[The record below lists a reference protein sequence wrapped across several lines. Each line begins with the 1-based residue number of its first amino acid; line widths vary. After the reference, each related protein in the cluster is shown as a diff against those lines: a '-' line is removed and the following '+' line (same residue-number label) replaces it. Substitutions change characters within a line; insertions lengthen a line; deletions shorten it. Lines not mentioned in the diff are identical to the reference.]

1 MIETKF
7 KQTEI
12 GLIPEEW
19 EVFSVGKDC
28 IVKARIGWQGLTTFE
43 YLETGEYALITSTDI
58 IDGSIDWR
66 TCHFVSK
73 FRYEQDVKIQ
83 VQENDILISKDG
95 TIGKVGIVRNQ
106 PFPATLNSGVFVIR
120 AKDNQNQKGFSLA
133 FVSEYFREFI
143 NRLTAGS
150 TIVHLYQKDIVH
162 FKFPLP
168 IDIQEQQR
176 IATALS
182 DTDALI
188 SALNKKIEKKKLIK
202 QGTMQQLLTGQ
213 KRLHG
218 FSEPWVEKRLGETC
232 SIYRGGSPRPIES
245 YITND
250 VNGINWIKIGDVEP
264 GSKYI
269 IKTAEKIKLEG
280 ESKSRKVYAGDFI
293 LSNSMSFGRPF
304 ILKIDG
310 CIHDGWLVIQNYQE
324 YFDLDYLYY
333 LLGSEYVFEQYR
345 KMAAGSSVQ
354 NLNKD
359 KVSNVLVRM
368 SLSKTEQTAI
378 AEILSDMDKEI
389 AELESKRTKYER
401 IKQGMMQQLLTG
413 KIRLTD

>member
-162 FKFPLP
+162 FKFP
-168 IDIQEQQR
+168 
-176 IATALS
+176 
-182 DTDALI
+182 
-188 SALNKKIEKKKLIK
+188 
-202 QGTMQQLLTGQ
+202 
-213 KRLHG
+213 
-218 FSEPWVEKRLGETC
+218 
-232 SIYRGGSPRPIES
+232 IYRSSNASPQ
-245 YITND
+245 
-250 VNGINWIKIGDVEP
+250 
-264 GSKYI
+264 
-269 IKTAEKIKLEG
+269 
-280 ESKSRKVYAGDFI
+280 
-293 LSNSMSFGRPF
+293 
-304 ILKIDG
+304 
-310 CIHDGWLVIQNYQE
+310 H
-324 YFDLDYLYY
+324 
-333 LLGSEYVFEQYR
+333 
-345 KMAAGSSVQ
+345 
-354 NLNKD
+354 
-359 KVSNVLVRM
+359 
-368 SLSKTEQTAI
+368 
-378 AEILSDMDKEI
+378 
-389 AELESKRTKYER
+389 
-401 IKQGMMQQLLTG
+401 
-413 KIRLTD
+413 

>member
-19 EVFSVGKDC
+19 KVFSVGKDC
-28 IVKARIGWQGLTTFE
+28 IVKARIGWQGLTTSE

-58 IDGSIDWR
+58 IDGSIDWK

-83 VQENDILISKDG
+83 VQEDDILISKDG

-120 AKDNQNQKGFSLA
+120 AKNDKNQKGFSLA
-133 FVSEYFREFI
+133 FVSDYFREFI

-168 IDIQEQQR
+168 IDIYEQQR

-182 DTDALI
+182 DIDALI

-202 QGTMQQLLTGQ
+202 QGAMQQLLTG
-213 KRLHG
+213 KKHLPG
-218 FSEPWVEKRLGETC
+218 FSEPWVEKRLGDGLKFKTGFPFN
-232 SIYRGGSPRPIES
+232 STYFNQSMGIRLVRNRDLKSDDQ
-245 YITND
+245 ITYF
-250 VNGINWIKIGDVEP
+250 NGFVDQDFVLFNGDLLIGMD
-264 GSKYI
+264 
-269 IKTAEKIKLEG
+269 
-280 ESKSRKVYAGDFI
+280 GDFMPCI
-293 LSNSMSFGRPF
+293 WNKGIALLNQRVG
-304 ILKIDG
+304 KIELTSKKW
-310 CIHDGWLVIQNYQE
+310 CLN
-324 YFDLDYLYY
+324 YLYY
-333 LLGSEYVFEQYR
+333 ALQNPLKEKQEGTGATTVKHLSHSDIERMEL
-345 KMAAGSSVQ
+345 KMAS
-354 NLNKD
+354 
-359 KVSNVLVRM
+359 
-368 SLSKTEQTAI
+368 SLSEQTAI
-378 AEILSDMDKEI
+378 AEILFDMDKEI
-389 AELESKRTKYER
+389 AELETKRTKYDR

-413 KIRLTD
+413 KIRLID

>member
-19 EVFSVGKDC
+19 ESYFIEDITNTASGGTPSRSVSQYFLGNIKWFTTSELNDC
-28 IVKARIGWQGLTTFE
+28 ELNDS
-43 YLETGEYALITSTDI
+43 LEHISEDALKSSSCKLFPSGTLLMAMY
-58 IDGSIDWR
+58 GA
-66 TCHFVSK
+66 
-73 FRYEQDVKIQ
+73 
-83 VQENDILISKDG
+83 
-95 TIGKVGIVRNQ
+95 TIGKLGILNDEAATNQ
-106 PFPATLNSGVFVIR
+106 ACCAIFQSAIYETKFLYYWLLKERKNIITQGC
-120 AKDNQNQKGFSLA
+120 G
-133 FVSEYFREFI
+133 
-143 NRLTAGS
+143 AGQPNIS
-150 TIVHLYQKDIVH
+150 QSIIKKLLVPV
-162 FKFPLP
+162 PP
-168 IDIQEQQR
+168 IQEQQH
-176 IATALS
+176 IVTALS
-182 DTDALI
+182 DIDALI

-202 QGTMQQLLTGQ
+202 QGAMQQLLIGQ
-213 KRLHG
+213 KRLQG
-218 FSEPWVEKRLGETC
+218 FSEPWVEKRLGEMC
-232 SIYRGGSPRPIES
+232 SIYRGGSPRPIENF
-245 YITND
+245 ITND

-264 GSKYI
+264 SSKYI
-269 IKTAEKIKLEG
+269 IKTAEKIRLEG

-293 LSNSMSFGRPF
+293 LSNSMSFGRPY

-333 LLGSEYVFEQYR
+333 LLGSEYVFEQYK

-368 SLSKTEQTAI
+368 PLNKTEQTAI
-378 AEILSDMDKEI
+378 AEILSDMDNEI
-389 AELESKRTKYER
+389 VELESKRTKYDS

-413 KIRLTD
+413 KIRLID

>member
-19 EVFSVGKDC
+19 KVFSVGKDC
-28 IVKARIGWQGLTTFE
+28 IVKARIGWQGLTTSE

-58 IDGSIDWR
+58 IDGSIDWK

-83 VQENDILISKDG
+83 VQEDDILISKDG

-120 AKDNQNQKGFSLA
+120 AKNDKNQKGFSLA
-133 FVSEYFREFI
+133 FVSDYFREFI

-168 IDIQEQQR
+168 IDIYEQQR

-182 DTDALI
+182 DIDALI

-202 QGTMQQLLTGQ
+202 QGAMQQLLTG
-213 KRLHG
+213 KKHLPG
-218 FSEPWVEKRLGETC
+218 FSEPWVEKRLGDGLKFKTGFPFN
-232 SIYRGGSPRPIES
+232 STYFNQSMGIRLVRNRDLKSDDQ
-245 YITND
+245 ITYF
-250 VNGINWIKIGDVEP
+250 NGFVDQDFVLFNGDLLIGMD
-264 GSKYI
+264 
-269 IKTAEKIKLEG
+269 
-280 ESKSRKVYAGDFI
+280 GDFMPCI
-293 LSNSMSFGRPF
+293 WNKGIALLNQRVG
-304 ILKIDG
+304 KIELTSKKW
-310 CIHDGWLVIQNYQE
+310 CLN
-324 YFDLDYLYY
+324 YLYY
-333 LLGSEYVFEQYR
+333 ALQNPLKEKQEGTGATTVKHLSHSDIERMEL
-345 KMAAGSSVQ
+345 KMAS
-354 NLNKD
+354 
-359 KVSNVLVRM
+359 
-368 SLSKTEQTAI
+368 SLSEQTAI

-389 AELESKRTKYER
+389 AELETKRTKYDR

-413 KIRLTD
+413 KIRLID

>member
-28 IVKARIGWQGLTTFE
+28 IVKARIGWQGLTTSE

-58 IDGSIDWR
+58 IDGSIDWK

-83 VQENDILISKDG
+83 VQEDDILISKDG

-120 AKDNQNQKGFSLA
+120 AKNDKNQKGFSLA
-133 FVSEYFREFI
+133 FVSDYFHEFI

-168 IDIQEQQR
+168 IDINEQQR

-182 DTDALI
+182 DIDALI

-202 QGTMQQLLTGQ
+202 QGAMQQLLTGQ
-213 KRLHG
+213 KRLQG
-218 FSEPWVEKRLGETC
+218 FSEPWVEKRLGDGLKFKTGFPFN
-232 SIYRGGSPRPIES
+232 STYFNQSMGIRLVRNRDLKSDDQ
-245 YITND
+245 ITYF
-250 VNGINWIKIGDVEP
+250 NGFVDQDFVLFNGDLLIGMD
-264 GSKYI
+264 
-269 IKTAEKIKLEG
+269 
-280 ESKSRKVYAGDFI
+280 GDFMPCI
-293 LSNSMSFGRPF
+293 WNKGIALLNQRVG
-304 ILKIDG
+304 KIELTSKKW
-310 CIHDGWLVIQNYQE
+310 CLN
-324 YFDLDYLYY
+324 YLYY
-333 LLGSEYVFEQYR
+333 ALQNPLKEKQEGTGATTVKHLSHSDIERMEL
-345 KMAAGSSVQ
+345 KMAS
-354 NLNKD
+354 
-359 KVSNVLVRM
+359 
-368 SLSKTEQTAI
+368 SLSEQTAI

-389 AELESKRTKYER
+389 AELETKRTKYER

>member
-1 MIETKF
+1 MIETNF

-12 GLIPEEW
+12 GLIPEDW

-28 IVKARIGWQGLTTFE
+28 IVKARIGWQGLTTSE

-58 IDGSIDWR
+58 IDGSIDWK
-66 TCHFVSK
+66 TCYFVSK

-120 AKDNQNQKGFSLA
+120 AKNDKKQKGFSLA
-133 FVSEYFREFI
+133 FVSDYFREFI

-168 IDIQEQQR
+168 IDIYEQQR

-182 DTDALI
+182 DIDALI

-202 QGTMQQLLTGQ
+202 QGAMQQLLTGK
-213 KRLHG
+213 KRLPG
-218 FSEPWVEKRLGETC
+218 FSEPWVEKRLGDGLKFKTGFPFN
-232 SIYRGGSPRPIES
+232 STYFNQSMGIRLVRNRDLKSDDQ
-245 YITND
+245 ITYF
-250 VNGINWIKIGDVEP
+250 NGFVDQDFVLFNGDLLIGMD
-264 GSKYI
+264 
-269 IKTAEKIKLEG
+269 
-280 ESKSRKVYAGDFI
+280 GDFMPCI
-293 LSNSMSFGRPF
+293 WNKGIALLNQRVG
-304 ILKIDG
+304 KIELTSKKW
-310 CIHDGWLVIQNYQE
+310 CLN
-324 YFDLDYLYY
+324 YLYY
-333 LLGSEYVFEQYR
+333 ALQNPLKEKQEGTGATTVKHLSHSDIERMEL
-345 KMAAGSSVQ
+345 KMAS
-354 NLNKD
+354 
-359 KVSNVLVRM
+359 
-368 SLSKTEQTAI
+368 SLSEQTAI

-389 AELESKRTKYER
+389 AELEIKRTKYDR

-413 KIRLTD
+413 KIRLI

>member
-19 EVFSVGKDC
+19 KVFSVGKDC
-28 IVKARIGWQGLTTFE
+28 IVKARIGWQGLTTSE
-43 YLETGEYALITSTDI
+43 YFETGEYALITSTDI
-58 IDGSIDWR
+58 IDGSIDWK

-83 VQENDILISKDG
+83 VQEDDILISKDG

-120 AKDNQNQKGFSLA
+120 AKNDKNQKGFSLA
-133 FVSEYFREFI
+133 FVSDYFREFI

-168 IDIQEQQR
+168 IDIYEQQR

-182 DTDALI
+182 DIDALI

-202 QGTMQQLLTGQ
+202 QGAMQQLLTG
-213 KRLHG
+213 KKHLPG
-218 FSEPWVEKRLGETC
+218 FSEPWVEKRLGDGLKFKTGFPFN
-232 SIYRGGSPRPIES
+232 STYFNQSMGIRLVRNRDLKSDDQ
-245 YITND
+245 ITYF
-250 VNGINWIKIGDVEP
+250 NGFVDQDFVLFNGDLLIGMD
-264 GSKYI
+264 
-269 IKTAEKIKLEG
+269 
-280 ESKSRKVYAGDFI
+280 GDFMPCI
-293 LSNSMSFGRPF
+293 WNKGIALLNQRVG
-304 ILKIDG
+304 KIELTSKKW
-310 CIHDGWLVIQNYQE
+310 CLN
-324 YFDLDYLYY
+324 YLYY
-333 LLGSEYVFEQYR
+333 ALQNPLKEKQEGTGATTVKHLSHSDIERMEL
-345 KMAAGSSVQ
+345 KMAS
-354 NLNKD
+354 
-359 KVSNVLVRM
+359 
-368 SLSKTEQTAI
+368 SLSEQTAI

-389 AELESKRTKYER
+389 AELETKRTKYDR

-413 KIRLTD
+413 KIRLID

>member
-19 EVFSVGKDC
+19 KVFSVGKDC
-28 IVKARIGWQGLTTFE
+28 IVKARIGWQGLTTSE

-58 IDGSIDWR
+58 IDGSIDWK

-83 VQENDILISKDG
+83 VQEDDILISKDG

-120 AKDNQNQKGFSLA
+120 AKNDKNQKGFSLA
-133 FVSEYFREFI
+133 FVSDYFREFI

-168 IDIQEQQR
+168 IDIYEQQR

-182 DTDALI
+182 DIDALI

-202 QGTMQQLLTGQ
+202 QGAMQQLLTG
-213 KRLHG
+213 KKHLPG
-218 FSEPWVEKRLGETC
+218 FSEPWVEKRLGDGLKFKTGFPFN
-232 SIYRGGSPRPIES
+232 STYFNQSMGIRLVRNRDLKSVDQ
-245 YITND
+245 ITYF
-250 VNGINWIKIGDVEP
+250 NGFVDQDFVLFNGDLLIGMD
-264 GSKYI
+264 
-269 IKTAEKIKLEG
+269 
-280 ESKSRKVYAGDFI
+280 GDFMPCI
-293 LSNSMSFGRPF
+293 WNKGIALLNQRVG
-304 ILKIDG
+304 KIELTSKKW
-310 CIHDGWLVIQNYQE
+310 CLN
-324 YFDLDYLYY
+324 YLYY
-333 LLGSEYVFEQYR
+333 ALQNPLKEKQEGTGATTVKHLSHSDIERMEL
-345 KMAAGSSVQ
+345 KMAS
-354 NLNKD
+354 
-359 KVSNVLVRM
+359 
-368 SLSKTEQTAI
+368 SLSEQTAI

-389 AELESKRTKYER
+389 AELETKRTKYDR

-413 KIRLTD
+413 KIRLID

>member
-19 EVFSVGKDC
+19 EVMNLGDISTKTSYGIGAPAVDYDGVNKYIRITDIDDNTRKFVPSPLSSPEFFSSDYIVREGDLLVARTGASVGKTYIYNADDGC
-28 IVKARIGWQGLTTFE
+28 LIYAGFLIKLHISDAVPMLVFYNTLTKNYNQYISSQSAR
-43 YLETGEYALITSTDI
+43 TG
-58 IDGSIDWR
+58 
-66 TCHFVSK
+66 
-73 FRYEQDVKIQ
+73 QP
-83 VQENDILISKDG
+83 
-95 TIGKVGIVRNQ
+95 GINLQ
-106 PFPATLNSGVFVIR
+106 QLLQFSFPIPS
-120 AKDNQNQKGFSLA
+120 
-133 FVSEYFREFI
+133 
-143 NRLTAGS
+143 
-150 TIVHLYQKDIVH
+150 
-162 FKFPLP
+162 
-168 IDIQEQQR
+168 DIQEQQR

-182 DTDALI
+182 DIDALI

-202 QGTMQQLLTGQ
+202 QGAMQQLLTGQ
-213 KRLHG
+213 KRLQG
-218 FSEPWVEKRLGETC
+218 FSEPLVEKRLGEMC
-232 SIYRGGSPRPIES
+232 SIYRGGSPRPIENF
-245 YITND
+245 ITND

-264 GSKYI
+264 NSKYI

-280 ESKSRKVYAGDFI
+280 ESKSRKVFAGDFI
-293 LSNSMSFGRPF
+293 LSNSMSFGRPY

-333 LLGSEYVFEQYR
+333 LLGSEYVFEQYK

-368 SLSKTEQTAI
+368 PLNKTEQTAI
-378 AEILSDMDKEI
+378 AEILSDMDNEI
-389 AELESKRTKYER
+389 VELESKRTKYDS

-413 KIRLTD
+413 KIRLID

>member
-1 MIETKF
+1 
-7 KQTEI
+7 
-12 GLIPEEW
+12 
-19 EVFSVGKDC
+19 
-28 IVKARIGWQGLTTFE
+28 
-43 YLETGEYALITSTDI
+43 
-58 IDGSIDWR
+58 
-66 TCHFVSK
+66 
-73 FRYEQDVKIQ
+73 
-83 VQENDILISKDG
+83 
-95 TIGKVGIVRNQ
+95 
-106 PFPATLNSGVFVIR
+106 
-120 AKDNQNQKGFSLA
+120 
-133 FVSEYFREFI
+133 
-143 NRLTAGS
+143 
-150 TIVHLYQKDIVH
+150 
-162 FKFPLP
+162 
-168 IDIQEQQR
+168 
-176 IATALS
+176 
-182 DTDALI
+182 
-188 SALNKKIEKKKLIK
+188 
-202 QGTMQQLLTGQ
+202 MQQLLTGQ

>member
-19 EVFSVGKDC
+19 KVFSVGKDC
-28 IVKARIGWQGLTTFE
+28 IVKARIGWQGLTTSE

-58 IDGSIDWR
+58 IDGSIDWK

-83 VQENDILISKDG
+83 VQEDDILISKDG

-120 AKDNQNQKGFSLA
+120 AKNDKNQKGFSLA
-133 FVSEYFREFI
+133 FVSDYFREFI

-168 IDIQEQQR
+168 IDIYEQQR

-182 DTDALI
+182 DIDALI

-202 QGTMQQLLTGQ
+202 QGAMQQLLTG
-213 KRLHG
+213 KKHLPG
-218 FSEPWVEKRLGETC
+218 FSEPWVEKRLGDGLKFKTGFPFN
-232 SIYRGGSPRPIES
+232 STYFNQSMGIRLVRNRDLKSDDQ
-245 YITND
+245 ITYF
-250 VNGINWIKIGDVEP
+250 NGFVDQDFVLFNGDLLIGMD
-264 GSKYI
+264 
-269 IKTAEKIKLEG
+269 
-280 ESKSRKVYAGDFI
+280 GDFMPCI
-293 LSNSMSFGRPF
+293 WNKGIALLNQRVG
-304 ILKIDG
+304 KIE
-310 CIHDGWLVIQNYQE
+310 LT
-324 YFDLDYLYY
+324 
-333 LLGSEYVFEQYR
+333 SK
-345 KMAAGSSVQ
+345 KM
-354 NLNKD
+354 
-359 KVSNVLVRM
+359 VL
-368 SLSKTEQTAI
+368 
-378 AEILSDMDKEI
+378 
-389 AELESKRTKYER
+389 ELFVLCFAKPSKRKTRRNRCYNCKASVAFRYR
-401 IKQGMMQQLLTG
+401 AYGA
-413 KIRLTD
+413 

>member
-19 EVFSVGKDC
+19 KVFSVGKDC
-28 IVKARIGWQGLTTFE
+28 IVKARIGWQGLTTSE

-58 IDGSIDWR
+58 IDSSIDWK

-83 VQENDILISKDG
+83 VQEDDILISKDG

-120 AKDNQNQKGFSLA
+120 AKNDKNQKGFSLA
-133 FVSEYFREFI
+133 FVSDYFREFI

-202 QGTMQQLLTGQ
+202 QGAMQQLLTGQ
-213 KRLHG
+213 KRLTG
-218 FSEPWVEKRLGETC
+218 FSEPWVEKRLGEIGNLSMCKRIFQEET
-232 SIYRGGSPRPIES
+232 SES
-245 YITND
+245 GD
-250 VNGINWIKIGDVEP
+250 VPFFKIGTFGQQADAYISSTKYEKFKQMYRFPVK
-264 GSKYI
+264 GS
-269 IKTAEKIKLEG
+269 
-280 ESKSRKVYAGDFI
+280 I
-293 LSNSMSFGRPF
+293 LIS
-304 ILKIDG
+304 
-310 CIHDGWLVIQNYQE
+310 
-324 YFDLDYLYY
+324 
-333 LLGSEYVFEQYR
+333 
-345 KMAAGSSVQ
+345 AAGTIGRTVVYDGEPAYFQDSNIVWLAHDEETI
-354 NLNKD
+354 LNAFLYHVYHIVEWNTENTTIARLYND
-359 KVSNVLVRM
+359 NFNNTVINIPV
-368 SLSKTEQTAI
+368 SLSEQAAI

-389 AELESKRTKYER
+389 AKLEVKRTKYER

>member
-19 EVFSVGKDC
+19 KVFSVGKDC
-28 IVKARIGWQGLTTFE
+28 IVKARIGWQGLTTSE

-58 IDGSIDWR
+58 IDGSIDWK

-73 FRYEQDVKIQ
+73 FRYEPDVKIQ
-83 VQENDILISKDG
+83 VQEDDILISKDG

-120 AKDNQNQKGFSLA
+120 AKNDKNQKGFSLA
-133 FVSEYFREFI
+133 FVSDYFREFI

-168 IDIQEQQR
+168 IDIYEQQR

-182 DTDALI
+182 DIDALI

-202 QGTMQQLLTGQ
+202 QGAMQQLLTG
-213 KRLHG
+213 KKHLPG
-218 FSEPWVEKRLGETC
+218 FSEPWVEKRLGDGLKFKTGFPFN
-232 SIYRGGSPRPIES
+232 STYFNQSMGIRLVRNRDLKSDDQ
-245 YITND
+245 ITYF
-250 VNGINWIKIGDVEP
+250 NGFVDQDFVLFNGDLLIGMD
-264 GSKYI
+264 
-269 IKTAEKIKLEG
+269 
-280 ESKSRKVYAGDFI
+280 GDFMPCI
-293 LSNSMSFGRPF
+293 WNKGIALLNQRVG
-304 ILKIDG
+304 KIELTSKKW
-310 CIHDGWLVIQNYQE
+310 CLN
-324 YFDLDYLYY
+324 YLYY
-333 LLGSEYVFEQYR
+333 ALQNPLKEKQEGTGATTVKHLSHSDIERMEL
-345 KMAAGSSVQ
+345 KMAS
-354 NLNKD
+354 
-359 KVSNVLVRM
+359 
-368 SLSKTEQTAI
+368 SLSEQTAI

-389 AELESKRTKYER
+389 AELETKRTKYDR

-413 KIRLTD
+413 KIRLID

>member
-19 EVFSVGKDC
+19 KVFSVGKDC
-28 IVKARIGWQGLTTFE
+28 IVKARIGWQGLTTSE

-58 IDGSIDWR
+58 IDGSIDWK

-83 VQENDILISKDG
+83 VQEDDILISKDG

-120 AKDNQNQKGFSLA
+120 AKNDKNQKGFSLA
-133 FVSEYFREFI
+133 FVSDYFREFI

-168 IDIQEQQR
+168 IDIYEQQR

-182 DTDALI
+182 DIDALI

-202 QGTMQQLLTGQ
+202 QGAMQQLLTG
-213 KRLHG
+213 KKHLPG
-218 FSEPWVEKRLGETC
+218 FSEPWEEKRLGDGLKFKTGFPFN
-232 SIYRGGSPRPIES
+232 STYFNQSMGIRLVRNRDLKSDDQ
-245 YITND
+245 ITYF
-250 VNGINWIKIGDVEP
+250 NGFVDQDFVLFNGDLLIGMD
-264 GSKYI
+264 
-269 IKTAEKIKLEG
+269 
-280 ESKSRKVYAGDFI
+280 GDFMPCI
-293 LSNSMSFGRPF
+293 WNKGIALLNQRVG
-304 ILKIDG
+304 KIELTSKKW
-310 CIHDGWLVIQNYQE
+310 CLN
-324 YFDLDYLYY
+324 YLYY
-333 LLGSEYVFEQYR
+333 ALQNPLKEKQEGTGATTVKHLSHSDIERMEL
-345 KMAAGSSVQ
+345 KMAS
-354 NLNKD
+354 
-359 KVSNVLVRM
+359 
-368 SLSKTEQTAI
+368 SLSEQTAI

-389 AELESKRTKYER
+389 AELETKRTKYDR

-413 KIRLTD
+413 KIRLID

>member
-19 EVFSVGKDC
+19 KVFSVGKDC
-28 IVKARIGWQGLTTFE
+28 IVKARIGWQGLTTSE

-58 IDGSIDWR
+58 IDGSIDWK

-83 VQENDILISKDG
+83 VQEDDILISKDG

-120 AKDNQNQKGFSLA
+120 AINDKNQKGFSLA
-133 FVSEYFREFI
+133 FVSDYFREFI

-168 IDIQEQQR
+168 IDIYEQQR

-182 DTDALI
+182 DIDALI

-202 QGTMQQLLTGQ
+202 QGAMQQLLTG
-213 KRLHG
+213 KKHLPG
-218 FSEPWVEKRLGETC
+218 FSEPWVEKRLGDGLKFKTGFPFN
-232 SIYRGGSPRPIES
+232 STYFNQSMGIRLVRNRDLKSDDQ
-245 YITND
+245 ITYF
-250 VNGINWIKIGDVEP
+250 NGFVDQDFVLFNGDLLIGMD
-264 GSKYI
+264 
-269 IKTAEKIKLEG
+269 
-280 ESKSRKVYAGDFI
+280 GDFMPCI
-293 LSNSMSFGRPF
+293 WNKGIALLNQRVG
-304 ILKIDG
+304 KIELTSKKW
-310 CIHDGWLVIQNYQE
+310 CLN
-324 YFDLDYLYY
+324 YLYY
-333 LLGSEYVFEQYR
+333 ALQNPLKEKQEGTGATTVKHLSHSDIERMEL
-345 KMAAGSSVQ
+345 KMAS
-354 NLNKD
+354 
-359 KVSNVLVRM
+359 
-368 SLSKTEQTAI
+368 SLSEQTAI

-389 AELESKRTKYER
+389 AELETKRTKYDR

-413 KIRLTD
+413 KIRLID

>member
-19 EVFSVGKDC
+19 KVFSVGKDC
-28 IVKARIGWQGLTTFE
+28 IVKARIGWQGLTTSE

-58 IDGSIDWR
+58 IDGSIDWK

-83 VQENDILISKDG
+83 
-95 TIGKVGIVRNQ
+95 

-120 AKDNQNQKGFSLA
+120 AKNDKNQKGFSLA
-133 FVSEYFREFI
+133 FVSDYFREFI

-168 IDIQEQQR
+168 IDIYEQQR

-182 DTDALI
+182 DIDALI

-202 QGTMQQLLTGQ
+202 QGAMQQLLTG
-213 KRLHG
+213 KKHLPG
-218 FSEPWVEKRLGETC
+218 FSEPWVEKRLGDGLKFKTGFPFN
-232 SIYRGGSPRPIES
+232 STYFNQSMGIRLVRNRDLKSDDQ
-245 YITND
+245 ITYF
-250 VNGINWIKIGDVEP
+250 NGFVDQDFVLFNGDLLIGMD
-264 GSKYI
+264 
-269 IKTAEKIKLEG
+269 
-280 ESKSRKVYAGDFI
+280 GDFMPCI
-293 LSNSMSFGRPF
+293 WNKGIALLNQRVG
-304 ILKIDG
+304 KIELTSKKW
-310 CIHDGWLVIQNYQE
+310 CLN
-324 YFDLDYLYY
+324 YLYY
-333 LLGSEYVFEQYR
+333 ALQNPLKEKQEGTGATTVKHLSHSDIERMEL
-345 KMAAGSSVQ
+345 KMAS
-354 NLNKD
+354 
-359 KVSNVLVRM
+359 
-368 SLSKTEQTAI
+368 SLSEQTAI

-389 AELESKRTKYER
+389 AELETKRTKYDR

-413 KIRLTD
+413 KIRLID

>member
-19 EVFSVGKDC
+19 KVFSVGKDC
-28 IVKARIGWQGLTTFE
+28 IVKARIGWQGLTTSE

-58 IDGSIDWR
+58 IDGSIDWK

-83 VQENDILISKDG
+83 VQEDDILISKDG

-120 AKDNQNQKGFSLA
+120 AKNDKNQKGFSLA
-133 FVSEYFREFI
+133 FVSDYFREFI

-168 IDIQEQQR
+168 IDIYEQQR

-182 DTDALI
+182 DIDALI

-202 QGTMQQLLTGQ
+202 QGAMQQLLTG
-213 KRLHG
+213 KKHLPG
-218 FSEPWVEKRLGETC
+218 FSEPWVEKRLGDGLKFKTGFPFN
-232 SIYRGGSPRPIES
+232 STYFNQSMGIRLVRNRDLKSDDQ
-245 YITND
+245 ITYF
-250 VNGINWIKIGDVEP
+250 NGFVDQDFVLFNGDLLIGMD
-264 GSKYI
+264 
-269 IKTAEKIKLEG
+269 
-280 ESKSRKVYAGDFI
+280 GDFMPCI
-293 LSNSMSFGRPF
+293 WNKGIALLNQRVG
-304 ILKIDG
+304 KIELTSKKW
-310 CIHDGWLVIQNYQE
+310 CLN
-324 YFDLDYLYY
+324 YLYY
-333 LLGSEYVFEQYR
+333 ALQNPLKEKQEGAGATTVKHLSHSDIERMEL
-345 KMAAGSSVQ
+345 KMAS
-354 NLNKD
+354 
-359 KVSNVLVRM
+359 
-368 SLSKTEQTAI
+368 SLSEQTAI

-389 AELESKRTKYER
+389 AELETKRTKYDR

-413 KIRLTD
+413 KIRLID